1 MKHLITF
8 AAAATILVSC
18 SSNNKVVAYFSATG
32 RTRAYATQVAQMA
45 NAELFEITPEIP
57 YTEFDL
63 NWCDTYSRS
72 SMEMNDA
79 NARPAIAKKLKHLKR
94 IDTLYVG
101 FPIWWFTAPRIIDT
115 FLEEND
121 LSGKTVYFFATSG
134 GTGIGR
140 AVKELRAKHPEINY
154 GGCKLFHFGTEEEI
168 KELIL
173 TDQQKRMLC
182 GGYSEYR
189 EIFDEDLELFKATV
203 HQEGME
209 FIPERV
215 ATQVVAGMNY
225 QFHCRYNNL
234 VKGSAGICR
243 ITIYK
248 DLQGKAEVTSIE
260 MDYLN

>member
-1 MKHLITF
+1 MMKHLITF
-8 AAAATILVSC
+8 AAAATILASC

-32 RTRAYATQVAQMA
+32 RTRAYATQVAEMA
-45 NAELFEITPEIP
+45 KADLFEITPEIP
-57 YTEFDL
+57 YTEADL
-63 NWCDTYSRS
+63 NWNDRYCRS
-72 SMEMNDA
+72 SAEMADP
-79 NARPAIAKKLKHLKR
+79 NARPATAGKLKNLEK

-134 GTGIGR
+134 GTGIAR

-173 TDQQKRMLC
+173 TDDQKRTLC
-182 GGYSEYR
+182 GGYSEPR
-189 EIFDEDLELFKATV
+189 EVFDEDLELFKATV

-225 QFHCRYNNL
+225 KFYCRYNNL
-234 VKGSAGICR
+234 VKGSAGICQ
-243 ITIYK
+243 ITIYRN
-248 DLQGKAEVTSIE
+248 LQGQAEITGIE
-260 MDYLN
+260 Y